1 MKSQIAKDLDALTK
15 ARLERDELTDEIEAM
30 IRAQVP
36 QEVQERI
43 DAIEA
48 EFLPKMDSIIESI
61 SNMETNIKERVLLAG
76 ETVSGSVLKAVY
88 NKGRTKWDN
97 KALDGYA
104 KAHPELLEFRSEGK
118 PYVSIR

>member
-1 MKSQIAKDLDALTK
+1 MKNQIAKDLDSLAK
-15 ARLERDELTDEIEAM
+15 ARLERDELTDEMEAM
-30 IRAQVP
+30 IKATIP
-36 QEVQERI
+36 PEVQERI

-48 EFLPKMDSIIESI
+48 ELSPKMSAIIENI
-61 SNMETNIKERVLLAG
+61 ATMESNIKKRVLLAG
-76 ETVSGSVLKAVY
+76 ETVSGSVLKAVF
-88 NKGRTKWDN
+88 NKGRTKWDT